1 MTIGEHISLL
11 RKRKKL
17 SQAELGK
24 MIGTSGDIIGRY
36 ERDIITPS
44 IDVII
49 KIADALVVSIDF
61 LVGKTNFELD
71 NQTLKRIEEISAL
84 PSERKNY
91 ILSLIDMG
99 IRDFKTQSAYAS

>member
-1 MTIGEHISLL
+1 MSMGH
-11 RKRKKL
+11 
-17 SQAELGK
+17 
-24 MIGTSGDIIGRY
+24 SGDIMGRY
-36 ERDIITPS
+36 VRKIITPS

-49 KIADALVVSIDF
+49 KIADSLEVSIDF

-84 PSERKNY
+84 PSDRKNY
-91 ILSLIDMG
+91 ILSLIDMA